1 MADTTIVCP
10 HCSFSRQVPD
20 EKIPQRTVRIVC
32 PKCQERFSWQRKVEP
47 MTEAVEFD
55 VPGMTCPA
63 CGEQQSRR
71 SVCQGCG
78 VVFAKLVSKPRSQP
92 PIARPLSP
100 REQVAVA
107 PKAGFAL
114 RCAAA
119 AIDTVIYLVI
129 LLLVICGLSLII
141 STSGGDNPQ
150 ALTMIGL
157 LAGFVVLAFDYLYR
171 VFFIGYC
178 GQTPGKM
185 TTRIKVVRCNG
196 DEIGFGAAIFRE
208 VIGKFIST
216 LLLMTGYVMVVF
228 DEQHQGL
235 HDKIAD
241 TYVIKL

>member
-10 HCSFSRQVPD
+10 HCNLSRQVPD

-32 PKCQERFSWQRKVEP
+32 PKCQERFSWQRKIKP
-47 MTEAVEFD
+47 RTEAVEFD

-63 CGEQQSRR
+63 CGERQSH
-71 SVCQGCG
+71 SLACQGCG
-78 VVFAKLVSKPRSQP
+78 VDFAKLASKSRPQP
-92 PIARPLSP
+92 PASRPRSP
-100 REQVAVA
+100 REQVTLA
-107 PKAGFAL
+107 PKAGFVL

-119 AIDTVIYLVI
+119 AIDTVIYLAV
-129 LLLVICGLSLII
+129 LLLVMCGLSLII

-216 LLLMTGYVMVVF
+216 LLFLTGYVMVGF

>member
-1 MADTTIVCP
+1 MSDTTIVCP
-10 HCSFSRQVPD
+10 HCSFSRQVP
-20 EKIPQRTVRIVC
+20 EANIPQRTLRIVC
-32 PKCQERFSWQRKVEP
+32 PKCQERFAWQRKATP
-47 MTEAVEFD
+47 KIEAVEFD
-55 VPGMTCPA
+55 LPTMTCPA
-63 CGEQQSRR
+63 CGERQPRQLA
-71 SVCQGCG
+71 CQGCG
-78 VVFAKLVSKPRSQP
+78 VVFSKLAKRNRPKTAAPRPSSPQER
-92 PIARPLSP
+92 IAR
-100 REQVAVA
+100 A

-119 AIDTVIYLVI
+119 AIDTVVYLVV

-150 ALTMIGL
+150 ALAMIGL

-196 DEIGFGAAIFRE
+196 EEVGFGAAIFRE

-216 LLLMTGYVMVVF
+216 LLLLTGYIMVGF

>member
-10 HCSFSRQVPD
+10 HCNFSRQVPE

-32 PKCQERFSWQRKVEP
+32 PKCQERFAWQRKVVP
-47 MTEAVEFD
+47 KVEAVEFD
-55 VPGMTCPA
+55 VPVMTCPA
-63 CGEQQSRR
+63 CGEQQPRR
-71 SVCQGCG
+71 LACQGCG
-78 VVFAKLVSKPRSQP
+78 VVFSKLAKQTKPQALAPS
-92 PIARPLSP
+92 PLAP
-100 REQVAVA
+100 REQVAQT

-119 AIDTVIYLVI
+119 VIDTVIYLAV

-141 STSGGDNPQ
+141 STRGGDNPQ
-150 ALTMIGL
+150 ALAMISL

-196 DEIGFGAAIFRE
+196 DEVGFGAAIFRE

-216 LLLMTGYVMVVF
+216 LLLLTGYIMVGF
-228 DEQHQGL
+228 DEHKQGL

>member
-10 HCSFSRQVPD
+10 QCSFSRQVP
-20 EKIPQRTVRIVC
+20 EAKIPQRTVRIVC
-32 PKCQERFSWQRKVEP
+32 PKCQERFAWQSKVAP
-47 MTEAVEFD
+47 RAVEFD
-55 VPGMTCPA
+55 VPGMICPA
-63 CGEQQSRR
+63 CGERQSQRLA
-71 SVCQGCG
+71 CQGCG
-78 VVFAKLVSKPRSQP
+78 VVFAKLAGKPRPQP
-92 PIARPLSP
+92 PAPPSLSP
-100 REQVAVA
+100 REQASRA

-119 AIDTVIYLVI
+119 MIDTVIYLVI
-129 LLLVICGLSLII
+129 LLLVIGGLSLII

-150 ALTMIGL
+150 ALAMIGL
-157 LAGFVVLAFDYLYR
+157 LAGFVVLIFDYLYR

-196 DEIGFGAAIFRE
+196 DEVGFGAAIFRE
-208 VIGKFIST
+208 IIGKFIST
-216 LLLMTGYVMVVF
+216 LLLLIGYVMVCF

>member
-10 HCSFSRQVPD
+10 QCGFSRQVPE
-20 EKIPQRTVRIVC
+20 EKIPRRTVRVVC
-32 PKCQERFSWQRKVEP
+32 PKCQERFSWQSKAVPR
-47 MTEAVEFD
+47 AVEFEI
-55 VPGMTCPA
+55 PEMICPA
-63 CGEQQSRR
+63 CGERQTQRL
-71 SVCQGCG
+71 VCQGCG
-78 VVFAKLVSKPRSQP
+78 VIFAKLAGKSRPQP
-92 PIARPLSP
+92 PALSP
-100 REQVAVA
+100 SSSREQAARA

-119 AIDTVIYLVI
+119 AIDTVIYLLI

-141 STSGGDNPQ
+141 SSSGGNNPQ
-150 ALTMIGL
+150 ALAMIGL
-157 LAGFVVLAFDYLYR
+157 LASFVVLIFDYLYR

-196 DEIGFGAAIFRE
+196 DEVGFGAAIFRE

-216 LLLMTGYVMVVF
+216 LLLMIGYVMVCF